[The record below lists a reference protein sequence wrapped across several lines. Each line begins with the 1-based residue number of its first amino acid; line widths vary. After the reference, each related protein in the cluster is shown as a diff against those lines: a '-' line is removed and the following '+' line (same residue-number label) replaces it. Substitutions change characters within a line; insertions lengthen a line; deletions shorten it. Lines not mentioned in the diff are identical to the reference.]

1 VVDLGKL
8 NPPQRDAA
16 SHGGGPLLVLAG
28 AGSGKTRVI
37 TFRIANLLALGIPA
51 KAICAVTFTNKAAA
65 EMRERV
71 ARLVPDRA
79 AVRALTIGTFHA
91 LGLHILQQERRALGL
106 PRGFAIYDQS
116 DQLGVVREAMRAL
129 HDGDRRFDVKAL
141 LTRISLAKNAF
152 VGPDDYRPNPADDY
166 DTQTAVLYPRYQD
179 MLRSF
184 AAFDF
189 DDLIVEP
196 VRLIERDAE
205 VARRWAERFR
215 FVMVDE
221 FQDTNAAQLRLVRH
235 LVTDHQNLVVVGD
248 DDQSI
253 YSWRGADPTNILR
266 FAELFPGAQI
276 VKLEQNY
283 RSTKTILAAA
293 NDVIANNPK
302 RHGKQ
307 LWSQHERGDPIT
319 HAVAATAEDEARWV
333 AGEIARLHKDGN
345 AWSDIAVM
353 YRSNLQSK
361 VLEDELRQAS
371 VPYVMYGGQQ
381 FFERKEVK
389 DVIAYLRV
397 ALNVRDELA
406 LRRVINY
413 PARGIGATTVERLV
427 ASAHARHAPLWDAL
441 RGAIA
446 GGTAS
451 LPGMGTAS
459 LLDDDLAA
467 YDVEVRERSEAAAGG
482 DAGGSAG
489 AAGASASRGIEVRG
503 AARNGIIEL
512 VHVVSELAAT
522 LESGGDVVAAT
533 RTLIEDIRLYD
544 DLREAAGSLAAA
556 QRRIDNVEGLFGSL
570 GRFAEKGRG
579 RAALAEYLRLL
590 SLETSDER
598 DESGDRVVLT
608 TLHGAKGLEF
618 PVCFLIGC
626 EEELLPHIR
635 TLQPQVTDV
644 LASPGSAGVRST
656 PSIDAEH
663 ATDISEERRLCYVG
677 ITRAQRKLYLT
688 RACMRVQRGRSMP
701 RTPSRFLL
709 EIPDELLE
717 VRDIAEEARQ
727 VVPTDEVKSFF
738 SSFSFDD

>member
-1 VVDLGKL
+1 MVDLAQL
-8 NPPQRDAA
+8 NPPQREAA

-37 TFRIANLLALGIPA
+37 TFRIANLLATGIPPT
-51 KAICAVTFTNKAAA
+51 AICALTFTNKAAE

-71 ARLVPDRA
+71 AGLLHDRA
-79 AVRALTIGTFHA
+79 TAQKLTMGTFHA
-91 LGLHILQQERRALGL
+91 LGLQILRSERKALGL
-106 PRGFAIYDQS
+106 PRGFVIYDQS
-116 DQLGVVREAMRAL
+116 DQLGVVREALRGI
-129 HDGDRRFDVKAL
+129 HDGDRRYDVKAI

-152 VGPDDYRPNPADDY
+152 VGPEAYAGNPADDY
-166 DTQTAVLYPRYQD
+166 DVVTSQIYPKYQE
-179 MLRSF
+179 MMRAC
-184 AAFDF
+184 AAYDF

-196 VRLIERDAE
+196 VRLFERDAE

-221 FQDTNAAQLRLVRH
+221 FQDTNPAQLRLVRH

-266 FAELFPGAQI
+266 FAELFPGAKV

-283 RSTKTILAAA
+283 RSTKTILSAA
-293 NDVIANNPK
+293 NDVIANNK
-302 RHGKQ
+302 QRHGKQ
-307 LWSQHERGDPIT
+307 LWSQHAGGDPIT

-333 AGEIARLHKDGN
+333 AHEIARLHKDGRG
-345 AWSDIAVM
+345 WQDIAVM
-353 YRSNLQSK
+353 YRSNIQAK
-361 VLEDELRQAS
+361 VVEDELRQAS

-389 DVIAYLRV
+389 DVLAYLRV
-397 ALNVRDELA
+397 ALNARDELA

-427 ASAHARHAPLWDAL
+427 AAAQAKHASLWDAL
-441 RGAIA
+441 RGAIT
-446 GGTAS
+446 GTGT
-451 LPGMGTAS
+451 LPGMDTV
-459 LLDDDLAA
+459 LPRDDADPEPRDVDVGDL
-467 YDVEVRERSEAAAGG
+467 
-482 DAGGSAG
+482 
-489 AAGASASRGIEVRG
+489 RG

-512 VHVVSELAAT
+512 VHVVSELGAAI
-522 LESGGDVVAAT
+522 ESGTNVVSAT
-533 RTLIEDIRLYD
+533 RVLIEDIRLYD
-544 DLREAAGSLAAA
+544 DLRAAAGSLAAA
-556 QRRIDNVEGLFGSL
+556 QRRIDNVEGLLGSL
-570 GRFAEKGRG
+570 QRFSDKGKGRE
-579 RAALAEYLRLL
+579 ALAEYLRML
-590 SLETSDER
+590 SLETTDER
-598 DESGDRVVLT
+598 EESGDRVVLT

-618 PVCFLIGC
+618 PICFMIGL

-644 LASPGSAGVRST
+644 LDT
-656 PSIDAEH
+656 DH

-688 RACMRVQRGRSMP
+688 RACTRVQRGRSMP

-727 VVPTDEVKSFF
+727 QVPTDEVRGFF
-738 SSFSFDD
+738 ASLASDDQ

>member
-8 NPPQRDAA
+8 NPPQREAA

-37 TFRIANLLALGIPA
+37 TYRIAHLLALGIPPG
-51 KAICAVTFTNKAAA
+51 AICAVTFTNKAAA

-71 ARLVPDRA
+71 AGLVHDRA
-79 AVRALTIGTFHA
+79 TVRQLTIGTFHA
-91 LGLHILQQERRALGL
+91 LGLQILQTERKALGM
-106 PRGFAIYDQS
+106 PRGFVIYDQS
-116 DQLGVVREAMRAL
+116 DQLGALREAMRAL
-129 HDGDRRFDVKAL
+129 HDGERRYDVKAL

-152 VGPDDYRPNPADDY
+152 IGPLDYLPNPADDY
-166 DTQTAVLYPRYQD
+166 DVQAAQLYPRYQD
-179 MLRSF
+179 LMRSC

-196 VRLIERDAE
+196 VRLFERDPA
-205 VARRWAERFR
+205 VHRRWAERFR

-235 LVTDHQNLVVVGD
+235 LVADHQNLVVVGD

-283 RSTKTILAAA
+283 RSSKTILAAA
-293 NDVIANNPK
+293 NQVIANNPR

-307 LWSQHERGDPIT
+307 LWSHHDAGEPIT

-333 AGEIARLHKDGN
+333 ASEIARLHHDGRP
-345 AWSDIAVM
+345 WSDIAVM
-353 YRSNLQSK
+353 YRSNLQAK
-361 VLEDELRQAS
+361 ALEDELRQAS

-397 ALNVRDELA
+397 ALNIRDDLA

-427 ASAHARHAPLWDAL
+427 TAAHARHAPLWNAL
-441 RGAIA
+441 RAAIA
-446 GGTAS
+446 GGTEA
-451 LPGMGTAS
+451 LPGIGTAMPS
-459 LLDDDLAA
+459 DDDDPAPG
-467 YDVEVRERSEAAAGG
+467 DVAERSEASGGG
-482 DAGGSAG
+482 DRSP
-489 AAGASASRGIEVRG
+489 RGIDVGDLRG

-512 VHVVSELAAT
+512 VHVVSELAAA
-522 LESGGDVVAAT
+522 LEAGDDVVSAT
-533 RTLIEDIRLYD
+533 RALIEDIRLYD
-544 DLREAAGSLAAA
+544 DLREAAGSAAAA
-556 QRRIDNVEGLFGSL
+556 QRRIDNVEGLLGSL
-570 GRFAEKGRG
+570 GRFAAKQRG
-579 RAALAEYLRLL
+579 RAALAEYLRML
-590 SLETSDER
+590 SLETSEER
-598 DESGDRVVLT
+598 EDSGDRVVLT

-618 PVCFLIGC
+618 PVCFMIGV
-626 EEELLPHIR
+626 EEELLPHLR

-644 LASPGSAGVRST
+644 
-656 PSIDAEH
+656 IDADH

-688 RACMRVQRGRSMP
+688 RACTRVQRGRSLP

-717 VRDIAEEARQ
+717 VRDIAEEARKA
-727 VVPTDEVKSFF
+727 VPADEVKSFF
-738 SSFSFDD
+738 ASFSLDD

>member
-8 NPPQRDAA
+8 NPPQREAA

-37 TFRIANLLALGIPA
+37 TYRIAHLLALGIPPG
-51 KAICAVTFTNKAAA
+51 AICAVTFTNKAAA
-65 EMRERV
+65 EMRERI
-71 ARLVPDRA
+71 AGLVNDRA
-79 AVRALTIGTFHA
+79 AVRQLTIGTFHA
-91 LGLHILQQERRALGL
+91 LGLQILQTERKALGL
-106 PRGFAIYDQS
+106 PRGFTIYDQA
-116 DQLGVVREAMRAL
+116 DQLGAVREAMRAL
-129 HDGDRRFDVKAL
+129 HDGDRRYDVKAL

-152 VGPDDYRPNPADDY
+152 IGPHDYLPNPADDY
-166 DTQTAVLYPRYQD
+166 DVQAAQVYPRYQD
-179 MLRSF
+179 LMRSC

-196 VRLIERDAE
+196 VRLFERDPA
-205 VARRWAERFR
+205 VHRRWAERFR

-235 LVTDHQNLVVVGD
+235 LVSDHQNLVVVGD

-266 FAELFPGAQI
+266 FAELFPGARI

-283 RSTKTILAAA
+283 RSSKTILAAA
-293 NDVIANNPK
+293 NEVIAHNPR

-307 LWSQHERGDPIT
+307 LWSHHDPGEPIT

-333 AGEIARLHKDGN
+333 ASEIARLHHDGRR
-345 AWSDIAVM
+345 WSDIAVM
-353 YRSNLQSK
+353 YRSNLQAKS
-361 VLEDELRQAS
+361 LEDELRQVS

-397 ALNVRDELA
+397 ALNIRDDLA
-406 LRRVINY
+406 LRRVMNY

-427 ASAHARHAPLWDAL
+427 TAAQARHAPLWDAL
-441 RGAIA
+441 RAAIS
-446 GGTAS
+446 GGTEA
-451 LPGMGTAS
+451 LPGFGAAVPRDE
-459 LLDDDLAA
+459 DDPAPS
-467 YDVEVRERSEAAAGG
+467 DVAVGERSEPGGGDGFAGG
-482 DAGGSAG
+482 AGGG
-489 AAGASASRGIEVRG
+489 APRGIDLRG

-512 VHVVSELAAT
+512 VHVVSELASA
-522 LESGGDVVAAT
+522 LEAGTDVVAAT

-544 DLREAAGSLAAA
+544 DLREAAGSAAAA
-556 QRRIDNVEGLFGSL
+556 QRRIDNVEGLLGSL
-570 GRFAEKGRG
+570 GRFAEKARG
-579 RAALAEYLRLL
+579 RPALAEYLRML
-590 SLETSDER
+590 SLETSEER
-598 DESGDRVVLT
+598 EDSGDRVVLT

-618 PVCFLIGC
+618 PVCFMIGL

-644 LASPGSAGVRST
+644 V
-656 PSIDAEH
+656 DADH

-688 RACMRVQRGRSMP
+688 RACTRVQRGRSLP

-727 VVPTDEVKSFF
+727 AVPTDEVKSFF
-738 SSFSFDD
+738 ASFSLDD

>member
-1 VVDLGKL
+1 MVDLTKL
-8 NPPQRDAA
+8 NPPQREAA

-37 TFRIANLLALGIPA
+37 TFRIANLLALGIPPA
-51 KAICAVTFTNKAAA
+51 AICAVTFTNKAAE

-71 ARLVPDRA
+71 AGLLNDRA
-79 AVRALTIGTFHA
+79 TARKLTIGTFHA
-91 LGLHILQQERRALGL
+91 LGLQILRSERKALGL
-106 PRGFAIYDQS
+106 PRGFVIYDQS
-116 DQLGVVREAMRAL
+116 DQLGAVREALRVQR
-129 HDGDRRFDVKAL
+129 DGDRRYDVKAL
-141 LTRISLAKNAF
+141 LTRISLAKNGF
-152 VGPDDYRPNPADDY
+152 IGPEAYVPNPADDY
-166 DTQTAVLYPRYQD
+166 DVQTAQVYPRYQE
-179 MLRSF
+179 MMRAC
-184 AAFDF
+184 AAYDF

-196 VRLIERDAE
+196 VRLFERDAE
-205 VARRWAERFR
+205 VSRRWAERFR

-221 FQDTNAAQLRLVRH
+221 FQDSNPAQLRLVRH
-235 LVTDHQNLVVVGD
+235 LVADHQNLVVVGD

-266 FAELFPGAQI
+266 FAELFAGARI

-293 NDVIANNPK
+293 NAVIANNK
-302 RHGKQ
+302 QRHGKQ
-307 LWSQHERGDPIT
+307 LWSQHAGGEPIT
-319 HAVAATAEDEARWV
+319 HAVAATAEDEARWI
-333 AGEIARLHKDGN
+333 AGEITKLHKDGSS
-345 AWSDIAVM
+345 WQDIAVM
-353 YRSNLQSK
+353 YRSNLQAK
-361 VLEDELRQAS
+361 LVEDELRQAS

-397 ALNVRDELA
+397 ALNSRDELA

-413 PARGIGATTVERLV
+413 PARGIGTTTVERLV
-427 ASAHARHAPLWDAL
+427 AAAQARHASLWDAL
-441 RGAIA
+441 RGAIT
-446 GGTAS
+446 GTGT
-451 LPGMGTAS
+451 LPGMDT
-459 LLDDDLAA
+459 LLPRDDADPAPC
-467 YDVEVRERSEAAAGG
+467 DVEVG
-482 DAGGSAG
+482 DL
-489 AAGASASRGIEVRG
+489 RG

-512 VHVVSELAAT
+512 VHVISELGAA
-522 LESGGDVVAAT
+522 LEGGTDVVSAT

-544 DLREAAGSLAAA
+544 DLREAAGSAAAA
-556 QRRIDNVEGLFGSL
+556 QRRIDNVEGLMGSL
-570 GRFAEKGRG
+570 QRFSDKARG
-579 RAALAEYLRLL
+579 REALADYLRML

-598 DESGDRVVLT
+598 EESGDRVVLT

-618 PVCFLIGC
+618 PICFMIGL

-644 LASPGSAGVRST
+644 L
-656 PSIDAEH
+656 DADH

-688 RACMRVQRGRSMP
+688 RACTRVQRGRAMQ

-709 EIPDELLE
+709 EVPDELLE

-727 VVPTDEVKSFF
+727 KVPTDEVRSFF
-738 SSFSFDD
+738 ASLAIDE